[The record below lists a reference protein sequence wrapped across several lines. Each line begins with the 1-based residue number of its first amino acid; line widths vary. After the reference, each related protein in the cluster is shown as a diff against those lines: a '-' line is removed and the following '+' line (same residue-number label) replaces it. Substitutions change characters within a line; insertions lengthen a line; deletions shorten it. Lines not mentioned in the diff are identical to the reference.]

1 MESTQE
7 QRVGKLRDQF
17 EEQAKVIEYKQAI
30 WNQFEN
36 ELSKALKKDSAL
48 YKQIQATTNILLEGD
63 RKGSKLTNVISDN

>member
-1 MESTQE
+1 MELTQE
-7 QRVGKLRDQF
+7 QQLSKLRDQL

-48 YKQIQATTNILLEGD
+48 YKQI
-63 RKGSKLTNVISDN
+63 

>member
-1 MESTQE
+1 MEAAQE
-7 QRVGKLRDQF
+7 QRLGKLREQI
-17 EEQAKVIEYKQAI
+17 EEQAKVVEYKQAI

-63 RKGSKLTNVISDN
+63 RKGSKITNVISDN

>member
-1 MESTQE
+1 VEAAQE
-7 QRVGKLRDQF
+7 QRLGKLREQI
-17 EEQAKVIEYKQAI
+17 EEQAKVVEYKQAI

-63 RKGSKLTNVISDN
+63 RKGSKITNVISDN